1 MGRQKQSKPRRERPL
16 PAVTHEPETAPP
28 GWPGSVVR
36 AELTGPE
43 ADECVRV
50 VVHGVEH
57 LLHAT
62 TARALSDALLET
74 LDAYNDGIRAVLDDP
89 RARIA
94 QQAALD
100 MMWVPGTRKPT
111 LDDLIV

>member
-16 PAVTHEPETAPP
+16 PAVTTEPEVAPP

-36 AELTGPE
+36 SELTGPDD
-43 ADECVRV
+43 DECVRV
-50 VVHGVEH
+50 TIHGVEH
-57 LLHAT
+57 LLHAS
-62 TARALSDALLET
+62 TARALSDALLKT
-74 LDAYNDGIRAVLDDP
+74 LDQYNDGIRAVLADP
-89 RARIA
+89 RARAA
-94 QQAALD
+94 QEAALN